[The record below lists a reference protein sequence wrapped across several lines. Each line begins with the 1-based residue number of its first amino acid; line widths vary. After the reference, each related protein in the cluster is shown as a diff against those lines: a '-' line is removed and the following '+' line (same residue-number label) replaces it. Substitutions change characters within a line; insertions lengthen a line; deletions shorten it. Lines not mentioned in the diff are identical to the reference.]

1 MTKVSKNIKE
11 LRKERN
17 MTQDELAQKLFVTR
31 QAVSSWENDRTQ
43 PDIFM
48 LGKIREV
55 FGVSIEELLYG
66 KKRNTSIETEKPDY
80 TSTLI
85 TVFSVLGAILVGAG
99 LIMVFIFSWEKLPD
113 FFKGALCFVPMLMGQ
128 AAGVFVLSKK
138 QNKKAWL
145 EGGAI
150 LWMTGIVSSSFLCFS
165 FFPFRIDDS
174 ILLGVITLMILP
186 VMLLTK
192 SVSSL
197 PVFYG
202 FGFCFT
208 IFFADEHNEHIND
221 LWYIY
226 LIIALLLTAVIFA
239 IGIYFTEFLK
249 NEDPKD
255 FSHSIAEWFTAIAFP
270 VVSAFFLMFF
280 DSYIVDDNS
289 LIYWLSSI
297 SLAYLIFSQKSKD
310 GFSAFKAL
318 GFIGTAALS
327 GYYGIA
333 FEVADSSF
341 VGDNTFSI
349 FMLGLVPIA
358 LSAFS
363 VRFKFRSELQLIRAL
378 VFLLM
383 QTAFIFFP
391 SAVLTF
397 LSLIF
402 FALMIAEGA
411 MSKKLLP
418 MNTGFIGF
426 LFLITC
432 WIIESDLD
440 IIYIGLIL
448 ILCGAGLLG
457 ANVAITKSKKNSS
470 QQNEEGLQ

>member
-99 LIMVFIFSWEKLPD
+99 LIMVFVFSWEKLPD

-150 LWMTGIVSSSFLCFS
+150 LWMAGVIASAFLCFM
-165 FFPFRIDDS
+165 FFSLHIDDS
-174 ILLGVITLMILP
+174 VVFGVITLSLLP
-186 VMLLTK
+186 VMFLMK
-192 SVSSL
+192 SVSAL

-202 FGFCFT
+202 FGICFT
-208 IFFADEHNEHIND
+208 IFFADEHNYFISHQ
-221 LWYIY
+221 WYIFFAAAV
-226 LIIALLLTAVIFA
+226 LISVVIFA
-239 IGIYFTEFLK
+239 VGVYFTRFLEK
-249 NEDPKD
+249 EYPQGV
-255 FSHSIAEWFTAIAFP
+255 SHKIALWFTAVALPI
-270 VVSAFFLMFF
+270 VSTYFLI
-280 DSYIVDDNS
+280 YLNLLRENYL

-297 SLAYLIFSQKSKD
+297 ALAYFVFSQQKKSKLLP
-310 GFSAFKAL
+310 FST
-318 GFIGTAALS
+318 IGYLAMAVLS

-333 FEVADSSF
+333 FEVADSSEINADVF
-341 VGDNTFSI
+341 KMFIIGLITVLLAVYFIRCKFS
-349 FMLGLVPIA
+349 
-358 LSAFS
+358 
-363 VRFKFRSELQLIRAL
+363 SEVQLLEAL

-383 QTAFIFFP
+383 QSAFIFFP
-391 SAVLTF
+391 TAMLTF

-411 MSKKLLP
+411 LSKKLLP
-418 MNTGFIGF
+418 MNIGFIGF
-426 LFLITC
+426 LWLISC
-432 WIIESDLD
+432 WIIESDLSALTM
-440 IIYIGLIL
+440 GLIL
-448 ILCGAGLLG
+448 ILCGAVLLG
-457 ANVAITKSKKNSS
+457 ANVAITKSKKNAP
-470 QQNEEGLQ
+470 QQSKEEVQ